1 MVFIN
6 FLNLS
11 SIYLREKSRIDRLQI
26 KTGDIFLLHT
36 KRCPDCRNEKQKRTR
51 IFHENL

>member
-26 KTGDIFLLHT
+26 KQEGIFLWQT
-36 KRCPDCRNEKQKRTR
+36 KRRLTKMPRLQK
-51 IFHENL
+51 